1 MKPISFPKLT
11 LPDPGSGVA
20 PTLGHPLVDDY
31 LESVHARLRPNST
44 LAVVYDLKV
53 FFTVIDVDPLE
64 VRRRHVLEFIR
75 VQRTGSTDAT
85 VIPIDQSEGLALS
98 TIRRRLSTLAGFYS
112 HLVALGELDHN
123 PVQRG
128 MPVRAPVTRDR
139 RVIPLVR
146 PVRHLPQIL
155 DHDDVIKLVA
165 ALRKDRDRAMID
177 AMLLAGLRRCEV
189 LGLRLQDVRWGER
202 RLFIADGKG
211 GHQRIVPIS
220 PRFFDTLR
228 RYLDHERPADAETP
242 FVFVVLKGP
251 NRGRPLSREGTRRD
265 HVRRPHAVPGSSM
278 RRVTSCA
285 TPVSPGSAR
294 PAWPSKRCRPKPV
307 TGRSQRRRSI
317 CIWPTIGSPAS
328 TYVQLRPLMPK
339 LRSVARSWRHDDAVD
354 RTAALATS
362 TGHASPATPRSSP
375 RRVRTTSRRSP

>member
-1 MKPISFPKLT
+1 MKPITFPKLT
-11 LPDPGSGVA
+11 LPVPGSRVA
-20 PTLGHPLVDDY
+20 PTLGHPLIDDY

-44 LAVVYDLKV
+44 LAVAYDLKV
-53 FFTVIDVDPLE
+53 FFTIIDVDPID
-64 VRRRHVLEFIR
+64 VRRRHVLAFIR
-75 VQRTGSTDAT
+75 IQRTGSSDAT
-85 VIPIDQSEGLALS
+85 VIPIDSSEGLALS
-98 TIRRRLSTLAGFYS
+98 TIRRRLSTLAGFYA

-155 DHDDVIKLVA
+155 DHDDVNKLVA
-165 ALRKDRDRAMID
+165 ALRKERDRAMID

-189 LGLRLQDVRWGER
+189 LGLRLHDIRWGER

-228 RYLDHERPADAETP
+228 RYLDDERPADAETP

-251 NRGRPLSREGTRRD
+251 NRGRPLTAKGLDEIMLGARTRAGLEHATCHELRHTCFTRLREAGMALEALQAQAG
-265 HVRRPHAVPGSSM
+265 H
-278 RRVTSCA
+278 
-285 TPVSPGSAR
+285 
-294 PAWPSKRCRPKPV
+294 
-307 TGRSQRRRSI
+307 RSI
-317 CIWPTIGSPAS
+317 SATQIYLHLANDWLAGEYIRAA
-328 TYVQLRPLMPK
+328 Q
-339 LRSVARSWRHDDAVD
+339 AVD
-354 RTAALATS
+354 AQAAF
-362 TGHASPATPRSSP
+362 GRKVVAS
-375 RRVRTTSRRSP
+375 

>member
-11 LPDPGSGVA
+11 LPDSGSRVA

-53 FFTVIDVDPLE
+53 FFTVIDVDPID

-85 VIPIDQSEGLALS
+85 VVPIDSSEGLALS
-98 TIRRRLSTLAGFYS
+98 TIRRRLSSLAGFYA

-128 MPVRAPVTRDR
+128 MPARSPVTRDR

-146 PVRHLPQIL
+146 PVRHLPRIL
-155 DHDDVIKLVA
+155 DHDDVIRLVA
-165 ALRKDRDRAMID
+165 ALRTDRDRAMID

-189 LGLRLQDVRWGER
+189 LGLRLSDVRWGER

-228 RYLDHERPADAETP
+228 RYLDLERPADAETP

-251 NRGRPLSREGTRRD
+251 NRGRPLTAKGLDEIMLGARGRAGLEHATCHELRHTCFTRLREAGMALEALQAQAGHRSISSTQIYLHLANDWLAGEYIRAAQ
-265 HVRRPHAVPGSSM
+265 AVDAQAALG
-278 RRVTSCA
+278 R
-285 TPVSPGSAR
+285 
-294 PAWPSKRCRPKPV
+294 KPV
-307 TGRSQRRRSI
+307 
-317 CIWPTIGSPAS
+317 AS
-328 TYVQLRPLMPK
+328 
-339 LRSVARSWRHDDAVD
+339 
-354 RTAALATS
+354 
-362 TGHASPATPRSSP
+362 
-375 RRVRTTSRRSP
+375 

>member
-1 MKPISFPKLT
+1 
-11 LPDPGSGVA
+11 
-20 PTLGHPLVDDY
+20 

-53 FFTVIDVDPLE
+53 FFTVIDVDPLD

-75 VQRTGSTDAT
+75 VQRTGSADAT
-85 VIPIDQSEGLALS
+85 VVPIDQSEGLALS
-98 TIRRRLSTLAGFYS
+98 TIRRRLSSLAGFYS

-128 MPVRAPVTRDR
+128 MPVRSPVTRDR

-146 PVRHLPQIL
+146 PVRHLPRIL

-165 ALRKDRDRAMID
+165 ALRTDRDRAMID

-189 LGLRLQDVRWGER
+189 LGLRLSDVRWGER

-228 RYLDHERPADAETP
+228 RYLDNERPADAETP
-242 FVFVVLKGP
+242 FVFVVLKD
-251 NRGRPLSREGTRRD
+251 RTVVGRSRRRD
-265 HVRRPHAVPGSSM
+265 STRSCSAPAGARGSSM

-294 PAWPSKRCRPKPV
+294 PAWPSKHSRLKPV
-307 TGRSQRRRSI
+307 TARSHRRRST
-317 CIWPTIGSPAS
+317 CISPTIGSPAS
-328 TYVQLRPLMPK
+328 TYVQLKP
-339 LRSVARSWRHDDAVD
+339 
-354 RTAALATS
+354 
-362 TGHASPATPRSSP
+362 
-375 RRVRTTSRRSP
+375 

>member
-1 MKPISFPKLT
+1 MKPNTFPKLT
-11 LPDPGSGVA
+11 LPDPSSNDA
-20 PTLGHPLVDDY
+20 PTLGHRLVDDY

-53 FFTVIDVDPLE
+53 FFTVIDVDPLD
-64 VRRRHVLEFIR
+64 VRRRHILEFIR
-75 VQRTGSTDAT
+75 VQRTGSSDAT
-85 VIPIDQSEGLALS
+85 VVPIDQSGGLALS
-98 TIRRRLSTLAGFYS
+98 TIRRRLSIVAGFYS
-112 HLVALGELDHN
+112 HLCALGELDHN

-189 LGLRLQDVRWGER
+189 LGLRHQDIRWGER

-228 RYLDHERPADAETP
+228 SYLDNERPVDADTP

-251 NRGRPLSREGTRRD
+251 NRGRPLSAKGLDEIMVG
-265 HVRRPHAVPGSSM
+265 A
-278 RRVTSCA
+278 
-285 TPVSPGSAR
+285 
-294 PAWPSKRCRPKPV
+294 
-307 TGRSQRRRSI
+307 RRRAGLDHATCHELRHTCFTRLREAGMALEALQAQAGHRSI
-317 CIWPTIGSPAS
+317 SATQIYLHLANDWLAGEYIRAA
-328 TYVQLRPLMPK
+328 Q
-339 LRSVARSWRHDDAVD
+339 AIEAQ
-354 RTAALATS
+354 AAL
-362 TGHASPATPRSSP
+362 GRKVVAS
-375 RRVRTTSRRSP
+375 

>member
-11 LPDPGSGVA
+11 LPEPGSRVA

-53 FFTVIDVDPLE
+53 FFTVIDVDPLG

-75 VQRTGSTDAT
+75 VQRTGSRDAT
-85 VIPIDQSEGLALS
+85 VTPLDQSDGLALS

-112 HLVALGELDHN
+112 YLCALGELDHN

-146 PVRHLPQIL
+146 PVRHLPRIL
-155 DHDDVIKLVA
+155 DHDDVIKFVA

-189 LGLRLQDVRWGER
+189 LGLRLQDIRWGER

-228 RYLDHERPADAETP
+228 RYLDRERPADAETP

-251 NRGRPLSREGTRRD
+251 NRARPL
-265 HVRRPHAVPGSSM
+265 
-278 RRVTSCA
+278 
-285 TPVSPGSAR
+285 TPKGLDEIMLGA
-294 PAWPSKRCRPKPV
+294 
-307 TGRSQRRRSI
+307 RRRAGLEHATCHELRHTCFTRLREAGMALEALQAQAGHRSI
-317 CIWPTIGSPAS
+317 SATQIYLHLANDWLAGEYIRAA
-328 TYVQLRPLMPK
+328 Q
-339 LRSVARSWRHDDAVD
+339 AVD
-354 RTAALATS
+354 AQAAL
-362 TGHASPATPRSSP
+362 GRKVVAS
-375 RRVRTTSRRSP
+375 

>member
-1 MKPISFPKLT
+1 MHPITFPKLT
-11 LPDPGSGVA
+11 LPDTGSRVA

-53 FFTVIDVDPLE
+53 FFTVIDVDPLD

-75 VQRTGSTDAT
+75 VQRTGSADAT
-85 VIPIDQSEGLALS
+85 VIPIEQPDGLVLS
-98 TIRRRLSTLAGFYS
+98 TIAGFYS
-112 HLVALGELDHN
+112 HLCALGELDHN

-128 MPVRAPVTRDR
+128 MPVRSPVTRDR

-189 LGLRLQDVRWGER
+189 LGLRLSDVRWGER

-220 PRFFDTLR
+220 SRFFDTLR
-228 RYLDHERPADAETP
+228 SYLDNERPADAETP

-251 NRGRPLSREGTRRD
+251 NRGRPLSAKGLDEIMLG
-265 HVRRPHAVPGSSM
+265 A
-278 RRVTSCA
+278 
-285 TPVSPGSAR
+285 
-294 PAWPSKRCRPKPV
+294 
-307 TGRSQRRRSI
+307 RRRAGFDHATCHELRHTCFTRLREAGMALEALQAQAGHRSI
-317 CIWPTIGSPAS
+317 SATQIYLHLANDWLAGEYIRAA
-328 TYVQLRPLMPK
+328 Q
-339 LRSVARSWRHDDAVD
+339 AVD
-354 RTAALATS
+354 AQAAL
-362 TGHASPATPRSSP
+362 GRKVVAS
-375 RRVRTTSRRSP
+375 

>member
-1 MKPISFPKLT
+1 MHRITFPKLT
-11 LPDPGSGVA
+11 LPDPGSSVA

-53 FFTVIDVDPLE
+53 FFTVNDVDPLD

-75 VQRTGSTDAT
+75 VQRTGSTDKT
-85 VIPIDQSEGLALS
+85 VIPIDQPDGLALS
-98 TIRRRLSTLAGFYS
+98 TIRRRLSTVAGFYS
-112 HLVALGELDHN
+112 HLCALGELDHN

-189 LGLRLQDVRWGER
+189 LGLRLQDIRWGER

-228 RYLDHERPADAETP
+228 RYLDLERPANAEMP

-251 NRGRPLSREGTRRD
+251 NRGRPLTPKGLDEIMLGARTCAGLSHATCHELRHTCFTRLREAGMALEALQAQAG
-265 HVRRPHAVPGSSM
+265 H
-278 RRVTSCA
+278 
-285 TPVSPGSAR
+285 
-294 PAWPSKRCRPKPV
+294 
-307 TGRSQRRRSI
+307 RSI
-317 CIWPTIGSPAS
+317 SATQIYLHLANDWLAGEYIRAA
-328 TYVQLRPLMPK
+328 Q
-339 LRSVARSWRHDDAVD
+339 AVD
-354 RTAALATS
+354 AQAAL
-362 TGHASPATPRSSP
+362 GRKVVAS
-375 RRVRTTSRRSP
+375 

>member
-1 MKPISFPKLT
+1 MKPITFPKLT
-11 LPDPGSGVA
+11 LPDPGSSVA

-53 FFTVIDVDPLE
+53 FFTVIDVDPLD

-85 VIPIDQSEGLALS
+85 VIPIDQSGGLALS

-112 HLVALGELDHN
+112 HLCALGELDHN

-155 DHDDVIKLVA
+155 DHDDVIKLVV

-189 LGLRLQDVRWGER
+189 LGLRLQDIRWGER

-228 RYLDHERPADAETP
+228 HYLDHERPAETETP

-251 NRGRPLSREGTRRD
+251 NRGQPLS
-265 HVRRPHAVPGSSM
+265 
-278 RRVTSCA
+278 
-285 TPVSPGSAR
+285 
-294 PAWPSKRCRPKPV
+294 PK
-307 TGRSQRRRSI
+307 GLDEIMLGARRRAGLEHATCHELRHTCFTRLREAGMALEALQAQAGHRSI
-317 CIWPTIGSPAS
+317 SATQIYLHLANDWLAGEYIRAA
-328 TYVQLRPLMPK
+328 Q
-339 LRSVARSWRHDDAVD
+339 AVD
-354 RTAALATS
+354 AQAAL
-362 TGHASPATPRSSP
+362 GRKVVAS
-375 RRVRTTSRRSP
+375 